1 MKKGRIV
8 NVIVEVAKNISTV
21 MKVKI
26 AKTQISIF

>member
-1 MKKGRIV
+1 MKREEIV
-8 NVIVEVAKNISTV
+8 NAIVEVAKNISSV